1 MPQDLRSV
9 GCHADH
15 VVRSDI
21 AGRQARD
28 VNAVSMIRSNRV
40 TKCCAA
46 ADLVL
51 RAILDQDAV
60 AAVTGVS
67 GSELVS
73 SPGRDTDVIALDQIT
88 VRPDAH
94 KVHACAGVA
103 RDHVATRGRSDVI
116 ARRIDDSLRIRQAAR
131 GLDQNS
137 VCAIAGLRVQ
147 AVDGRPGHA
156 DLVAQN
162 LESGCP
168 MHPAG
173 P

>member
-1 MPQDLRSV
+1 MYSLERVAETPQARAVGTDQVVDHENFAGISRGTGGWTVDPDPAEVLRDHVAWTDRVAGRIEGDPVRPVAQDLRSV

-40 TKCCAA
+40 AKCCAAA

-73 SPGRDTDVIALDQIT
+73 SPG
-88 VRPDAH
+88 
-94 KVHACAGVA
+94 
-103 RDHVATRGRSDVI
+103 AT
-116 ARRIDDSLRIRQAAR
+116 
-131 GLDQNS
+131 
-137 VCAIAGLRVQ
+137 
-147 AVDGRPGHA
+147 
-156 DLVAQN
+156 
-162 LESGCP
+162 P
-168 MHPAG
+168 M
-173 P
+173 

>member
-1 MPQDLRSV
+1 MRSV

-40 TKCCAA
+40 AKCCAA

-116 ARRIDDSLRIRQAAR
+116 ARRIDDSLRIRQA
-131 GLDQNS
+131 
-137 VCAIAGLRVQ
+137 
-147 AVDGRPGHA
+147 
-156 DLVAQN
+156 
-162 LESGCP
+162 
-168 MHPAG
+168 
-173 P
+173 